1 MNRKLISPGSAFGRL
16 TVIRLAG
23 TKRAC
28 LTYECV
34 CSCGVTRE
42 VLGTTL
48 RSGDSTS
55 CGCSRKGNCGVKP
68 IHGHGK
74 PGDRT
79 YAISRAAK
87 VTRLID
93 AMDRVLGRRTTAD
106 DPAKLSRAQMTAVLA
121 LADLAHPPS
130 HLTIDAVAERL
141 IERDAEHLKRN
152 NTAAPQ
158 ETEES
163 DLERRRR

>member
-1 MNRKLISPGSAFGRL
+1 
-16 TVIRLAG
+16 
-23 TKRAC
+23 
-28 LTYECV
+28 
-34 CSCGVTRE
+34 
-42 VLGTTL
+42 
-48 RSGDSTS
+48 
-55 CGCSRKGNCGVKP
+55 
-68 IHGHGK
+68 
-74 PGDRT
+74 
-79 YAISRAAK
+79 
-87 VTRLID
+87 
-93 AMDRVLGRRTTAD
+93 MDRVLGRRTTAD